1 MLLLLRV
8 CETGFWRVMNPEEV
22 LLTVV
27 GKLTPLYLIQET
39 HFITLAVHTGIPFH
53 VGT

>member
-8 CETGFWRVMNPEEV
+8 CETGFQRVMNPEEV

-27 GKLTPLYLIQET
+27 GKLTPRCVLFRKHI
-39 HFITLAVHTGIPFH
+39 F
-53 VGT
+53 